1 MADYV
6 KHQFE
11 GSISEK
17 DVEQNLLILQSVP
30 KNVRRVKKLDNF
42 VKPIMGQSTQ
52 ILNQDATTEKFQQ
65 KILVVMR
72 PLSRLWKK
80 SEDIKNA
87 LDGTMS
93 VLLEDHIKL
102 IEQTVLLLDQASN

>member
-11 GSISEK
+11 WSISEK
-17 DVEQNLLILQSVP
+17 DVERNLLILQPVP
-30 KNVRRVKKLDNF
+30 ENVRRVKKLDNF

-65 KILVVMR
+65 KILVVMK
-72 PLSRLWKK
+72 PLTRLWKK
-80 SEDIKNA
+80 LEDIKNA
-87 LDGTMS
+87 LDGTVS
-93 VLLEDHIKL
+93 VLVEDHIKL
-102 IEQTVLLLDQASN
+102 IEQAVLLLDQASN

>member
-1 MADYV
+1 
-6 KHQFE
+6 
-11 GSISEK
+11 
-17 DVEQNLLILQSVP
+17 
-30 KNVRRVKKLDNF
+30 
-42 VKPIMGQSTQ
+42 MGQSRQ

-93 VLLEDHIKL
+93 VLLENHIKL
-102 IEQTVLLLDQASN
+102 TEQAVLLLDQASN